1 MYVMYALMGIGIIH
15 SRMSGHVRT
24 PSAVLEDYFQG
35 RVEDG
40 SLLGDRS
47 WKGWGIVPGFLVF
60 WSWAE
65 LEKLHLAGQQA
76 GIPFDCPRTL
86 RPLRTL
92 MNILHLAV

>member
-1 MYVMYALMGIGIIH
+1 MHVMYALMGIGTIH

-47 WKGWGIVPGFLVF
+47 WRGWGIVPGFLVF

-65 LEKLHLAGQQA
+65 LENFIWQGNKLEFLLIVLERWG
-76 GIPFDCPRTL
+76 L
-86 RPLRTL
+86 
-92 MNILHLAV
+92 

>member
-1 MYVMYALMGIGIIH
+1 MHVMYALMGIGTIH

-35 RVEDG
+35 RVEDD

-47 WKGWGIVPGFLVF
+47 WRGWGIVPGFLVF

-65 LEKLHLAGQQA
+65 LENFIWQGNKLEFLLIVLERWG
-76 GIPFDCPRTL
+76 L
-86 RPLRTL
+86 
-92 MNILHLAV
+92 